1 MGKGPPGIKI
11 MHVNCPR
18 DGKDLV
24 PFDLGGVALDR
35 CPACSGIWFDRGEF
49 ETVKKAPGAAPGKD
63 IGTLTPATGGPL
75 IRACPKCGGR
85 MVRFNYAQT
94 VGGSLPL
101 DRCQA
106 CAGYWFDGGELDLA
120 ISPAKPAA
128 GSADPQALASLL
140 WEISTL
146 KTRG

>member
-1 MGKGPPGIKI
+1 ML
-11 MHVNCPR
+11 VNCPR
-18 DGKDLV
+18 DGKDLA

-49 ETVKKAPGAAPGKD
+49 ETVKKAPGTGTKAA
-63 IGTLTPATGGPL
+63 GTLAPAVGGSL
-75 IRACPKCGGR
+75 IPACPKCGGR

-94 VGGSLPL
+94 VGGNLPL

-106 CAGYWFDGGELDLA
+106 CAGYWFDGGELELA
-120 ISPAKPAA
+120 LSPAKPS
-128 GSADPQALASLL
+128 GGTADPQALASLL
-140 WEISTL
+140 WELSTL